1 MIKKELK
8 IMKKLPLAIAVSA
21 AILSSNV
28 MAELAPVEFHGYFRA
43 GVGISG
49 DSGQQVAY
57 EKANLGR
64 LGNEDDV
71 YSEIQLSKEIAESN
85 GITFK
90 VNSMLA
96 IISNGSNDFESTD
109 DKDANFALRQFN
121 VEAKGA
127 LGGDE
132 VIFAGKRFNQRH
144 DVHITDFYYWDISGA
159 GAGIENLAV
168 GPGKLSAMW
177 VRSDR
182 AEVADAGNNGGALNV
197 NIFDARYAGLELWRD
212 ASLEVGIDYAVTN
225 KSSSFTGTN
234 PKDGVMLT
242 AEVTQSLLGGFNKTA
257 LQYGT
262 EGFGG
267 AIANGGSGN
276 GYGAEAE
283 DGASAFRIL
292 NHGVVSFGD
301 KVDFAHM
308 IRYSEGADVEA
319 GQSDDITNFSVV
331 IRPEYKWNDNNKTIL
346 ELGTYMGTNADGS
359 DVGGQKYTI
368 AQALTAGS
376 SFWARP
382 EIRVYASYL
391 TDSETESFANNTSDS
406 EYNLG
411 VQAEAWF

>member
-1 MIKKELK
+1 
-8 IMKKLPLAIAVSA
+8 MKKLPLAIAVSA

-144 DVHITDFYYWDISGA
+144 DVHITDFYYWDVSGA

-177 VRSDR
+177 VRSDSGS
-182 AEVADAGNNGGALNV
+182 EADLGNNGEKLNV
-197 NIFDARYAGLELWRD
+197 NIFDARYGGLALWSD
-212 ASLEVGIDYAVTN
+212 ASLEVGVDYAVAN
-225 KSSSFTGTN
+225 ESSSYTGTAE
-234 PKDGVMLT
+234 DGVMLT

-257 LQYGT
+257 IQLGT
-262 EGFGG
+262 DIY
-267 AIANGGSGN
+267 ATTLNGGGHNDNAESGAF
-276 GYGAEAE
+276 G
-283 DGASAFRIL
+283 FRIL

>member
-1 MIKKELK
+1 
-8 IMKKLPLAIAVSA
+8 MKKLPLAIAVSA

-43 GVGISG
+43 GVGVSG

-71 YSEIQLSKEIAESN
+71 YSEIQLSKEVAESN

-90 VNSMLA
+90 VNTMLA
-96 IISNGSNDFESTD
+96 MTSNGSNDWESVEND
-109 DKDANFALRQFN
+109 DANFALRQYN
-121 VEAKGA
+121 VEVKGVF
-127 LGGDE
+127 GGDE

-168 GPGKLSAMW
+168 GPGKMTAMW

-182 AEVADAGNNGGALNV
+182 EEVVDTGNNGDALNV
-197 NIFDARYAGLELWRD
+197 NIIDFRYGDLGLWD
-212 ASLEVGIDYAVTN
+212 GASLEMGIDYALTN
-225 KSSSFTGTN
+225 ESSSFTGTT

-242 AEVTQSLLGGFNKTA
+242 AEVTHSLLGGFNKTA
-257 LQYGT
+257 IQYGT
-262 EGFGG
+262 EGFGA
-267 AIANGGSGN
+267 AIAYGGSGN
-276 GYGAEAE
+276 WYGAEAE
-283 DGASAFRIL
+283 HGASAFRIL
-292 NHGVVSFGD
+292 NHGVISLSD
-301 KVDFAHM
+301 KIDFAHM
-308 IRYSEGADVEA
+308 IRYSEGTDVEA

-406 EYNLG
+406 EYNFG

>member
-1 MIKKELK
+1 
-8 IMKKLPLAIAVSA
+8 MKKLPLAIAVSA

-43 GVGISG
+43 GVGVSG

-57 EKANLGR
+57 EKGNLGR

-71 YSEIQLSKEIAESN
+71 YSEIQLSKEVAESN
-85 GITFK
+85 GIIFK

-96 IISNGSNDFESTD
+96 MTSNGSNDWESVED
-109 DKDANFALRQFN
+109 DDANFALRQFN
-121 VEAKGA
+121 VEAKGVF
-127 LGGDE
+127 GGDE
-132 VIFAGKRFNQRH
+132 VIFAGKRYNQRH

-168 GPGKLSAMW
+168 GPGKMTAMW

-182 AEVADAGNNGGALNV
+182 SDVVDTGNNGDALNV
-197 NIFDARYAGLELWRD
+197 NIIDLRYGGLDLWD
-212 ASLEVGIDYAVTN
+212 GASLEMGIDYALTN
-225 KSSSFTGTN
+225 ESSSFTGTE
-234 PKDGVMLT
+234 PQDGVMLT
-242 AEVTQSLLGGFNKTA
+242 AEVTHSLLGGFNKTA
-257 LQYGT
+257 IQYGT
-262 EGFGG
+262 EGFGK
-267 AIANGGSGN
+267 ALAYGGSGN
-276 GYGAEAE
+276 WYGAEAE

-308 IRYSEGADVEA
+308 IRYSEGTDVEA

-359 DVGGQKYTI
+359 DVGGQKYTL